1 MNIKKAQKDVFKQI
15 LDGAKVGFFH
25 VDENNVLVSA
35 DGYMGYI
42 FPTKK
47 IRFSLDGL
55 PEMQSGLDGQVWQAD
70 G

>member
-15 LDGAKVGFFH
+15 LDGAKAGFFY

-35 DGYMGYI
+35 NGYMGYI

-47 IRFSLDGL
+47 SDFHLMDC
-55 PEMQSGLDGQVWQAD
+55 EK
-70 G
+70 